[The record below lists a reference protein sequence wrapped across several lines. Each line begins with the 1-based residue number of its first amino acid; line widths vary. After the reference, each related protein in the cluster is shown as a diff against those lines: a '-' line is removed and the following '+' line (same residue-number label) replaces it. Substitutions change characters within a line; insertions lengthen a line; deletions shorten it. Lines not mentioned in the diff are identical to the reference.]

1 MTSVELRRCR
11 PQLGTFVAI
20 SARGP
25 DRARL
30 ERAMT
35 AAFDTI
41 ARLQALLCTHDAGSE
56 LSRLNRQV
64 GSAPLQVGTHL
75 WRVLRTAA
83 GLARETDGA
92 FDATLGSGG
101 FELLAGR
108 RVRLAPGARLDLGGI
123 AKGYC
128 VDRAV
133 QALRRRGARAG
144 LVNAGGDLRAFGD
157 AAYPLHLR
165 HPGDARRLV
174 ALGELRE
181 SALATSAS
189 YGAGN
194 DRRSLR
200 RGADLTSGLS
210 ISVRAPSAMLADALT
225 KVVARLGDGAAPL
238 LERYRAHAWAM
249 AAA

>member
-1 MTSVELRRCR
+1 MSSHPLRRCR
-11 PQLGTFVAI
+11 PLLGTFVEI
-20 SARGP
+20 SASGP
-25 DRARL
+25 DQACL
-30 ERAMT
+30 ERAIGG
-35 AAFDTI
+35 AFDTM
-41 ARLQALLCTHDAGSE
+41 ARLQALLSAHDAGSE
-56 LSRLNRQV
+56 LSHLNRRV
-64 GSAPLQVGTHL
+64 GAAPVRVGTHL
-75 WRVLRTAA
+75 WRVLQTAA
-83 GLARETDGA
+83 GLARESNGA

-101 FELLAGR
+101 FEVLAGR

-133 QALRRRGARAG
+133 EALRRHGAHAG

-157 AAYPLHLR
+157 GAYPLHLR

-189 YGAGN
+189 YAADD

-200 RGADLTSGLS
+200 GGTELPAGLS
-210 ISVRAPSAMLADALT
+210 ISVRAPTAMLADALT
-225 KVVARLGDGAAPL
+225 KVVARLGDGATPL
-238 LERYRAHAWAM
+238 LARHRAVAWAI
-249 AAA
+249 AA

>member
-1 MTSVELRRCR
+1 MSGHDLRRCR
-11 PQLGTFVAI
+11 PLLGTFVEI
-20 SARGP
+20 SASGP
-25 DRARL
+25 DQALL

-35 AAFDTI
+35 GAFDTM
-41 ARLQALLCTHDAGSE
+41 ARMQALLSAHDARSE
-56 LSRLNRQV
+56 LSRLNRQA
-64 GSAPLQVGTHL
+64 GSAPLQIGRHL
-75 WRVLRTAA
+75 WRVLRCAA
-83 GLARETDGA
+83 SLARESDGA

-108 RVRLAPGARLDLGGI
+108 RVSLVAGARLDLGGI

-133 QALRRRGARAG
+133 EALRCRGAHAG
-144 LVNAGGDLRAFGD
+144 LVNAGGDLRAFGN
-157 AAYPLHLR
+157 AAYPLQLR

-189 YGAGN
+189 YAADD

-200 RGADLTSGLS
+200 GGTDLPAGLS
-210 ISVRAPSAMLADALT
+210 ISVRAPTTMLADALT

-238 LERYRAHAWAM
+238 LARHRAVAWAIT
-249 AAA
+249 A